1 MAGPTGVKA
10 GKHRR
15 LGLASAGSPDYRPVM
30 HLGES
35 TGGMGREVRTRGGLR
50 RGARCVAGFLAMAWI
65 ASLPGFPP
73 SLSAQPQAPAT
84 VPRGKP
90 IKPLTGAAKPG
101 EPKVGEPKPAT
112 PDSATAAAPTTAQA
126 IVPGPASAGTNAPT
140 ARPGF
145 ASVGFDVL
153 ATFKYEV
160 PEDAPATKTNAPA
173 ADPDTQIPATVKAF
187 SGKKVAVKGFML
199 PLKVEGGLVTELLL
213 MRDQSMCC
221 FGTVPKI
228 NEWIAVK
235 MTSSGV
241 KPVMDQ
247 AVTLYGTLKVGAMR
261 ENGYLVGIYQMDG
274 ESLAG
279 PPGS

>member
-1 MAGPTGVKA
+1 MKQGVQK
-10 GKHRR
+10 R
-15 LGLASAGSPDYRPVM
+15 
-30 HLGES
+30 
-35 TGGMGREVRTRGGLR
+35 LR
-50 RGARCVAGFLAMAWI
+50 RALRFLTVFLATAWLG
-65 ASLPGFPP
+65 SSPGFWSP
-73 SLSAQPQAPAT
+73 LMAQSAAPAA

-90 IKPLTGAAKPG
+90 IKPLAGQTQTVDPKVDSSKESVTTNTPAAKL
-101 EPKVGEPKPAT
+101 
-112 PDSATAAAPTTAQA
+112 
-126 IVPGPASAGTNAPT
+126 
-140 ARPGF
+140 GF

-160 PEDAPATKTNAPA
+160 PEDAPASKTNAPA
-173 ADPDTQIPATVKAF
+173 ADPDTQIPAKVKAF

-235 MTSSGV
+235 MTTSGI

-261 ENGYLVGIYQMDG
+261 ENGYLVGIYQMD
-274 ESLAG
+274 ADTIDR

>member
-1 MAGPTGVKA
+1 MRADVSMKQGVQK
-10 GKHRR
+10 R
-15 LGLASAGSPDYRPVM
+15 
-30 HLGES
+30 
-35 TGGMGREVRTRGGLR
+35 LR
-50 RGARCVAGFLAMAWI
+50 RGLRFLTIFLATAWLGSSPEFWSPLMAQ
-65 ASLPGFPP
+65 
-73 SLSAQPQAPAT
+73 SAAPAA

-90 IKPLTGAAKPG
+90 IKPLAGQTQAVDPKVDSSKESVTTNTPAAK
-101 EPKVGEPKPAT
+101 
-112 PDSATAAAPTTAQA
+112 
-126 IVPGPASAGTNAPT
+126 
-140 ARPGF
+140 PGF

-160 PEDAPATKTNAPA
+160 PEDAPASKTNAPA
-173 ADPDTQIPATVKAF
+173 ADPDTQIPAKVKAF

-235 MTSSGV
+235 MTTSGI

-261 ENGYLVGIYQMDG
+261 ENGYLVGIYQMD
-274 ESLAG
+274 ADTIDR

>member
-1 MAGPTGVKA
+1 MRAEVSMKQGV
-10 GKHRR
+10 RV
-15 LGLASAGSPDYRPVM
+15 LSL
-30 HLGES
+30 
-35 TGGMGREVRTRGGLR
+35 
-50 RGARCVAGFLAMAWI
+50 FLAAAWLG
-65 ASLPGFPP
+65 SVPGFRTP
-73 SLSAQPQAPAT
+73 LSAQSSAT
-84 VPRGKP
+84 GAVPRGKP
-90 IKPLTGAAKPG
+90 IKPLTTEAKPESLVKPTQG
-101 EPKVGEPKPAT
+101 GAPAT
-112 PDSATAAAPTTAQA
+112 NAA
-126 IVPGPASAGTNAPT
+126 VPSQGQVAGAPASK
-140 ARPGF
+140 PGF

-160 PEDAPATKTNAPA
+160 PEDAPAAKDKASASTA
-173 ADPDTQIPATVKAF
+173 ASDPDSQIPANVKAF
-187 SGKKVAVKGFML
+187 NGKKVAVKGFML

-235 MTSSGV
+235 MGPAGI

-274 ESLAG
+274 DKVDG

>member
-1 MAGPTGVKA
+1 MKRGV
-10 GKHRR
+10 RF
-15 LGLASAGSPDYRPVM
+15 LTL
-30 HLGES
+30 
-35 TGGMGREVRTRGGLR
+35 
-50 RGARCVAGFLAMAWI
+50 FLATAWLGSI
-65 ASLPGFPP
+65 TGFRMPLTAQSPG
-73 SLSAQPQAPAT
+73 PAA

-90 IKPLTGAAKPG
+90 IKPL
-101 EPKVGEPKPAT
+101 VGEPKAEGKKGEAIQGDASNAT
-112 PDSATAAAPTTAQA
+112 MA
-126 IVPGPASAGTNAPT
+126 TNAP
-140 ARPGF
+140 AAAALVPAAKPGF

-160 PEDAPATKTNAPA
+160 PEDAPASKTNTPA
-173 ADPDTQIPATVKAF
+173 ADPDTQIPANVKAF
-187 SGKKVAVKGFML
+187 NGKKVAVKGFML

-235 MTSSGV
+235 MGTAGI

-247 AVTLYGTLKVGAMR
+247 AVTLYGTIKVGAMR

-274 ESLAG
+274 DKVDG

>member
-1 MAGPTGVKA
+1 MRADVSMKQGVQK
-10 GKHRR
+10 R
-15 LGLASAGSPDYRPVM
+15 
-30 HLGES
+30 
-35 TGGMGREVRTRGGLR
+35 LR
-50 RGARCVAGFLAMAWI
+50 RGLRFLTIFLATAWLG
-65 ASLPGFPP
+65 SSPGFWSP
-73 SLSAQPQAPAT
+73 LMAQSTAPAA

-90 IKPLTGAAKPG
+90 IKPLAGQTQAVD
-101 EPKVGEPKPAT
+101 PKV
-112 PDSATAAAPTTAQA
+112 DSSKESVTTN
-126 IVPGPASAGTNAPT
+126 TPT
-140 ARPGF
+140 AKPGF

-160 PEDAPATKTNAPA
+160 PEDAPASKTNAPA
-173 ADPDTQIPATVKAF
+173 ADPDTQIPAKVKAF

-235 MTSSGV
+235 MTTSGI

-261 ENGYLVGIYQMDG
+261 ENGYLVGIYQMD
-274 ESLAG
+274 ADTIDG

>member
-1 MAGPTGVKA
+1 MKQGV
-10 GKHRR
+10 RV
-15 LGLASAGSPDYRPVM
+15 LSL
-30 HLGES
+30 
-35 TGGMGREVRTRGGLR
+35 
-50 RGARCVAGFLAMAWI
+50 FLAAAWLG
-65 ASLPGFPP
+65 SVPGIRMP
-73 SLSAQPQAPAT
+73 LVAQSGGTGA

-90 IKPLTGAAKPG
+90 IKPLTA
-101 EPKVGEPKPAT
+101 EPKPQTAT
-112 PDSATAAAPTTAQA
+112 TVTA
-126 IVPGPASAGTNAPT
+126 ITNAASTGSAKAGAAQGAISTNTPT
-140 ARPGF
+140 AKPGF

-160 PEDAPATKTNAPA
+160 PEDAPAAKAGGAAATPA
-173 ADPDTQIPATVKAF
+173 ADPDTQIPANVKAY

-235 MTSSGV
+235 MTSSGI

-274 ESLAG
+274 DNVDG

>member
-1 MAGPTGVKA
+1 MRADVSMKQGVQK
-10 GKHRR
+10 R
-15 LGLASAGSPDYRPVM
+15 
-30 HLGES
+30 
-35 TGGMGREVRTRGGLR
+35 LR
-50 RGARCVAGFLAMAWI
+50 RGLRFLTIFLATAWLG
-65 ASLPGFPP
+65 SSPGFWSP
-73 SLSAQPQAPAT
+73 LMAQSAAPAA

-90 IKPLTGAAKPG
+90 IKPLAGQTQAVDPKVDSSKESVTTNTPAAK
-101 EPKVGEPKPAT
+101 
-112 PDSATAAAPTTAQA
+112 
-126 IVPGPASAGTNAPT
+126 
-140 ARPGF
+140 PGF

-160 PEDAPATKTNAPA
+160 SEDAPASKTNAPA
-173 ADPDTQIPATVKAF
+173 ADPDTQIPAKVKAF

-235 MTSSGV
+235 MTTSGI

-274 ESLAG
+274 DTVEV

>member
-1 MAGPTGVKA
+1 MRAEVSMKQGVQR
-10 GKHRR
+10 GVRR
-15 LGLASAGSPDYRPVM
+15 GLRFLTIFLATAWLGSSPDFWSP
-30 HLGES
+30 L
-35 TGGMGREVRTRGGLR
+35 
-50 RGARCVAGFLAMAWI
+50 MAQ
-65 ASLPGFPP
+65 
-73 SLSAQPQAPAT
+73 SAAPAA

-90 IKPLTGAAKPG
+90 IKPLAGQTQTVDPKVDSSKESVTTNTPAAK
-101 EPKVGEPKPAT
+101 
-112 PDSATAAAPTTAQA
+112 
-126 IVPGPASAGTNAPT
+126 
-140 ARPGF
+140 PGF

-160 PEDAPATKTNAPA
+160 PEDAPASKTNAPA
-173 ADPDTQIPATVKAF
+173 ADPDTQIPAKVKAF

-235 MTSSGV
+235 MTTSGI

-274 ESLAG
+274 DTVEV

>member
-1 MAGPTGVKA
+1 MKPRIQKGVQ
-10 GKHRR
+10 
-15 LGLASAGSPDYRPVM
+15 
-30 HLGES
+30 
-35 TGGMGREVRTRGGLR
+35 RGFRFLTL
-50 RGARCVAGFLAMAWI
+50 FLAAAWLGSI
-65 ASLPGFPP
+65 PGFRSP
-73 SLSAQPQAPAT
+73 LTAQSTAPAV

-90 IKPLTGAAKPG
+90 IKPLVGEVQAV
-101 EPKVGEPKPAT
+101 EPKGDAT
-112 PDSATAAAPTTAQA
+112 KAPLAT
-126 IVPGPASAGTNAPT
+126 TNAPT
-140 ARPGF
+140 THAPTAKPGF
-145 ASVGFDVL
+145 AAVGFDVL

-160 PEDAPATKTNAPA
+160 PEDAPASKTNAPS
-173 ADPDTQIPATVKAF
+173 ADPDTQIPANVKAF

-235 MTSSGV
+235 MTTSGI

-274 ESLAG
+274 MTIDG

>member
-1 MAGPTGVKA
+1 MRAEVSMKQGVQR
-10 GKHRR
+10 GVRR
-15 LGLASAGSPDYRPVM
+15 
-30 HLGES
+30 
-35 TGGMGREVRTRGGLR
+35 GLR
-50 RGARCVAGFLAMAWI
+50 FLTIFLATAWLGSI
-65 ASLPGFPP
+65 PGFRSP
-73 SLSAQPQAPAT
+73 LTAQSAAPAA

-90 IKPLTGAAKPG
+90 IKPLAGQTQTVDPKVDSSKESVTTNTPAAK
-101 EPKVGEPKPAT
+101 
-112 PDSATAAAPTTAQA
+112 
-126 IVPGPASAGTNAPT
+126 
-140 ARPGF
+140 PGF

-160 PEDAPATKTNAPA
+160 PEDAPASKTNAPA
-173 ADPDTQIPATVKAF
+173 ADPDTQIPAKVKAF

-235 MTSSGV
+235 MTTSGI

-274 ESLAG
+274 DTVEV

>member
-1 MAGPTGVKA
+1 MKQGV
-10 GKHRR
+10 RV
-15 LGLASAGSPDYRPVM
+15 LSL
-30 HLGES
+30 
-35 TGGMGREVRTRGGLR
+35 
-50 RGARCVAGFLAMAWI
+50 FLAAAWLG
-65 ASLPGFPP
+65 SVPGTRSP
-73 SLSAQPQAPAT
+73 LVAQSGGAGA

-90 IKPLTGAAKPG
+90 IKPLTAEPKAPPTSISTTNATTASPAKAAASQGAA
-101 EPKVGEPKPAT
+101 
-112 PDSATAAAPTTAQA
+112 S
-126 IVPGPASAGTNAPT
+126 TNTPT
-140 ARPGF
+140 AKPGF

-153 ATFKYEV
+153 ATFKYDV
-160 PEDAPATKTNAPA
+160 PEDAPAAKTTGAAATPA
-173 ADPDTQIPATVKAF
+173 ADPDTQIPANVKAY

-235 MTSSGV
+235 MTSAGI

-274 ESLAG
+274 DNVDG

>member
-1 MAGPTGVKA
+1 MRAEVSMKQGVQ
-10 GKHRR
+10 RR
-15 LGLASAGSPDYRPVM
+15 
-30 HLGES
+30 
-35 TGGMGREVRTRGGLR
+35 VRRGLR
-50 RGARCVAGFLAMAWI
+50 FLTIFLATAWLGSI
-65 ASLPGFPP
+65 PGFRSP
-73 SLSAQPQAPAT
+73 LMAQSAAPAA

-90 IKPLTGAAKPG
+90 IKPLAGQTQTVDPKVDSSKESVTTNTPAAK
-101 EPKVGEPKPAT
+101 
-112 PDSATAAAPTTAQA
+112 
-126 IVPGPASAGTNAPT
+126 
-140 ARPGF
+140 PGF

-160 PEDAPATKTNAPA
+160 PEDAPASKTNAPA
-173 ADPDTQIPATVKAF
+173 ADPDTQIPAKVKAF

-235 MTSSGV
+235 MTTSGI

-274 ESLAG
+274 DTVEV

>member
-1 MAGPTGVKA
+1 MHAEVSKKGV
-10 GKHRR
+10 RL
-15 LGLASAGSPDYRPVM
+15 LGL
-30 HLGES
+30 
-35 TGGMGREVRTRGGLR
+35 
-50 RGARCVAGFLAMAWI
+50 FLAAAWLG
-65 ASLPGFPP
+65 SVPGSRLP
-73 SLSAQPQAPAT
+73 LLAQSSGNGT

-90 IKPLTGAAKPG
+90 IQPLSKDTKAETAKPD
-101 EPKVGEPKPAT
+101 PSKTAIPAST
-112 PDSATAAAPTTAQA
+112 AGATNAAALTPVAK
-126 IVPGPASAGTNAPT
+126 
-140 ARPGF
+140 PGF

-153 ATFKYEV
+153 STFKYDV
-160 PEDAPATKTNAPA
+160 PEDAPAAKDKAPADASA

-187 SGKKVAVKGFML
+187 NGKKVAVKGFML

-235 MTSSGV
+235 MGPAGI

-274 ESLAG
+274 LQVDG

>member
-1 MAGPTGVKA
+1 MRADVSMKQGVQK
-10 GKHRR
+10 R
-15 LGLASAGSPDYRPVM
+15 
-30 HLGES
+30 
-35 TGGMGREVRTRGGLR
+35 LR
-50 RGARCVAGFLAMAWI
+50 RGLRFLTIFLATAWLG
-65 ASLPGFPP
+65 SSPGFRSP
-73 SLSAQPQAPAT
+73 LTAQSAAPAA

-90 IKPLTGAAKPG
+90 IKPLAGQTQAVDPKVDSSKESVTTNTPAAK
-101 EPKVGEPKPAT
+101 
-112 PDSATAAAPTTAQA
+112 
-126 IVPGPASAGTNAPT
+126 
-140 ARPGF
+140 PGF

-160 PEDAPATKTNAPA
+160 PEDAPASKTNAPA
-173 ADPDTQIPATVKAF
+173 ADPDTQIPAKVKAF

-235 MTSSGV
+235 MTTSGI

-261 ENGYLVGIYQMDG
+261 ENGYLVGIYQMD
-274 ESLAG
+274 ADTIDG

>member
-1 MAGPTGVKA
+1 MRAEVSMKQGVQK
-10 GKHRR
+10 R
-15 LGLASAGSPDYRPVM
+15 
-30 HLGES
+30 
-35 TGGMGREVRTRGGLR
+35 LR
-50 RGARCVAGFLAMAWI
+50 RGLRFLTIFLATAWLGSI
-65 ASLPGFPP
+65 PGFRSP
-73 SLSAQPQAPAT
+73 LTAQSAAPAA

-90 IKPLTGAAKPG
+90 IKPLAGQTQTVDPKVDSSKESVTTNTPAAK
-101 EPKVGEPKPAT
+101 
-112 PDSATAAAPTTAQA
+112 
-126 IVPGPASAGTNAPT
+126 
-140 ARPGF
+140 PGF

-160 PEDAPATKTNAPA
+160 PEDAPASKTNAPA
-173 ADPDTQIPATVKAF
+173 ADPDTQIPAKVKAF

-235 MTSSGV
+235 MTTSGI

-261 ENGYLVGIYQMDG
+261 ENGYLVGIYQMD
-274 ESLAG
+274 ADTIDR

>member
-1 MAGPTGVKA
+1 MRADVSMKQGVQK
-10 GKHRR
+10 R
-15 LGLASAGSPDYRPVM
+15 
-30 HLGES
+30 
-35 TGGMGREVRTRGGLR
+35 LR
-50 RGARCVAGFLAMAWI
+50 RGLRFLTIFLATAWLG
-65 ASLPGFPP
+65 SSPGFWSP
-73 SLSAQPQAPAT
+73 LMAHSAAPAA

-90 IKPLTGAAKPG
+90 IKPLAGQTQAVDPKVDSSKESVTTNTPAAK
-101 EPKVGEPKPAT
+101 
-112 PDSATAAAPTTAQA
+112 
-126 IVPGPASAGTNAPT
+126 
-140 ARPGF
+140 PGF

-160 PEDAPATKTNAPA
+160 PEDAPASKTNAPA
-173 ADPDTQIPATVKAF
+173 ADPDTQIPAKVKAF

-235 MTSSGV
+235 MTTSGI

-261 ENGYLVGIYQMDG
+261 ENGYLVGIYQMD
-274 ESLAG
+274 ADTIDG

>member
-1 MAGPTGVKA
+1 MRADVSMKQGVQK
-10 GKHRR
+10 R
-15 LGLASAGSPDYRPVM
+15 
-30 HLGES
+30 
-35 TGGMGREVRTRGGLR
+35 LR
-50 RGARCVAGFLAMAWI
+50 RGLRFLTIFLATAWLG
-65 ASLPGFPP
+65 SSPGFWSP
-73 SLSAQPQAPAT
+73 LMAQSAAPAA

-90 IKPLTGAAKPG
+90 IKPLAGQTQAVDPKVDSSKESATTNTPAAK
-101 EPKVGEPKPAT
+101 
-112 PDSATAAAPTTAQA
+112 
-126 IVPGPASAGTNAPT
+126 
-140 ARPGF
+140 PGF

-160 PEDAPATKTNAPA
+160 PEDAPASKTNAPA
-173 ADPDTQIPATVKAF
+173 ADPDTQIPAKVKAF

-235 MTSSGV
+235 MTTSGI

-261 ENGYLVGIYQMDG
+261 ENGYLVGIYQMD
-274 ESLAG
+274 ADTIDG

>member
-1 MAGPTGVKA
+1 MRADVSMKQGVQK
-10 GKHRR
+10 R
-15 LGLASAGSPDYRPVM
+15 
-30 HLGES
+30 
-35 TGGMGREVRTRGGLR
+35 LR
-50 RGARCVAGFLAMAWI
+50 RGLRFLTIFLATAWLGSI
-65 ASLPGFPP
+65 PGFRSP
-73 SLSAQPQAPAT
+73 LTAQSAAPAA

-90 IKPLTGAAKPG
+90 IKPLAGQTQTVDPKVDSSKESVTTNTPAAK
-101 EPKVGEPKPAT
+101 
-112 PDSATAAAPTTAQA
+112 
-126 IVPGPASAGTNAPT
+126 
-140 ARPGF
+140 PGF

-160 PEDAPATKTNAPA
+160 PEDAPASKTNAPA
-173 ADPDTQIPATVKAF
+173 ADPDTQIPAKVKAF

-235 MTSSGV
+235 MTTSGI

-261 ENGYLVGIYQMDG
+261 ENGYLVGIYQMD
-274 ESLAG
+274 ADTIDR

>member
-1 MAGPTGVKA
+1 MRADVSMKQGVQK
-10 GKHRR
+10 R
-15 LGLASAGSPDYRPVM
+15 
-30 HLGES
+30 
-35 TGGMGREVRTRGGLR
+35 LR
-50 RGARCVAGFLAMAWI
+50 RGLRFLNIFLATAWLG
-65 ASLPGFPP
+65 SSPGFWSP
-73 SLSAQPQAPAT
+73 LMAQSAAPAA

-90 IKPLTGAAKPG
+90 IKPLAGQTQAVDPKVDSSKESVTTNTPAAK
-101 EPKVGEPKPAT
+101 
-112 PDSATAAAPTTAQA
+112 
-126 IVPGPASAGTNAPT
+126 
-140 ARPGF
+140 PGF

-160 PEDAPATKTNAPA
+160 PEDAPASKTNAPA
-173 ADPDTQIPATVKAF
+173 ADPDTQIPAKVKAF

-235 MTSSGV
+235 MTTSGI

-261 ENGYLVGIYQMDG
+261 ENGYLVGIYQMD
-274 ESLAG
+274 ADTIDR